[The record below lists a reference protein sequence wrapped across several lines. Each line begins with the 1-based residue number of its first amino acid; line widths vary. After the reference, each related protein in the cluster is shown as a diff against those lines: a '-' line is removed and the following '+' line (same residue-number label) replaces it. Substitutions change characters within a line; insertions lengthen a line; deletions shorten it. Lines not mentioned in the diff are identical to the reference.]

1 MSAGKI
7 INMGEEINKS
17 EKYFKGKPEITFFKK
32 IFKKTSNFNIDLIEQ
47 DLQGNIR
54 FGGLFNCI
62 INKSGDLLKSIFLE
76 ITLPD
81 LNKPLNSKWYGYT
94 NNIGCS
100 LIKTITLKI
109 NDQIIDK
116 IYGEWI
122 DIYYQMNNIN
132 IDNLV
137 QQYNSEYSIRCTKN
151 NIDLSKR
158 KVYIPIPFFFSK
170 DSGLALPLL
179 ALNNSIISID
189 IELRKLNEIIR
200 VDNIEL
206 LNNVKIKDNEDIKCN
221 LYAEVIYLDNN
232 EKKMFINKNLE
243 YLIEQVQ
250 FNNNDYLNKLDLYKN
265 IDLDFRHLV
274 KEFIWVITLD
284 NNNLDNILEID
295 HNKRTQYTTKYS
307 NYLDTF
313 DSLNIKLNSI
323 TLIDK
328 KADYF
333 RKIQSNIYHKIQYKK
348 YIYSYS
354 TSLNPSLYQP
364 SGYINLSNTDNI
376 TFNFKFKDY
385 KLYENGSSTNG
396 VIKIFGINYNVLKI
410 VSGQGGLIYS
420 V

>member
-7 INMGEEINKS
+7 INMDNKINKS

-47 DLQGNIR
+47 DLQGNIK

-62 INKSGDLLKSIFLE
+62 LNKSGDLLKTVFLE
-76 ITLPD
+76 IILPD

-100 LIKTITLKI
+100 LIKSITLKI

-122 DIYYQMNNIN
+122 DIYYQINNIN

-137 QQYNSEYSIRCTKN
+137 QQYNSEYSIRNTKN

-158 KVYIPIPFFFSK
+158 KIYIPIPFFFSK

-179 ALNNSIISID
+179 ALNNSVISID
-189 IELRKLNEIIR
+189 VELRKLNEIVR
-200 VDNIEL
+200 TDNIEL
-206 LNNVKIKDNEDIKCN
+206 LNDIKIKENEDIKCN

-265 IDLDFRHLV
+265 IELDFRYLV
-274 KEFIWVITLD
+274 KEFIWVISLD
-284 NNNLDNILEID
+284 NNNLDNILETD
-295 HNKRTQYTTKYS
+295 HNKITYYTTKYS

-313 DSLNIKLNSI
+313 DSLDIKLNSL

-376 TFNFKFKDY
+376 SFNFKFKDY
-385 KLYENGSSTNG
+385 KLNESGSSTNG
-396 VIKIFGINYNVLKI
+396 IIKIFGINYNILKI
-410 VSGQGGLIYS
+410 VSGQGGLIYT